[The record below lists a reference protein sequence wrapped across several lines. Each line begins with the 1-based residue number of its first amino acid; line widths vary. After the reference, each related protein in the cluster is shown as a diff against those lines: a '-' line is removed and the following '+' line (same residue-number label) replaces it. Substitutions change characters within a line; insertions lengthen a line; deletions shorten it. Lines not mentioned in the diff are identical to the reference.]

1 MTTLIDLSLLPAP
14 AVVEALDYETILAAR
29 KARLLELAP
38 IAQQADLAAVLALES
53 EPLTQFLQETA
64 YRELLLRARINDA
77 ARAGMLPWATGAD
90 LDNLAALYGVTRL
103 TITPA
108 NPAAIPP
115 APAVMESDADF
126 RRRIQLAPE
135 GLSVAGSRGAYLF
148 HTLSA
153 DADVKDANISNPT
166 PGLVRVAVLS
176 RTGNGTAPA
185 PLLGLVNAALNAET
199 VRPLCDSV
207 DVVTASVVTYSITAT
222 INVLPGPSPQAVLD
236 AAQAAAEAL
245 ADELHQC
252 GRDVTRSALF
262 AALHQPGALRVDL
275 TAPAADIVITA
286 DQAAYCTGIT
296 LTLGITGE

>member
-14 AVVEALDYETILAAR
+14 AVIEPLDYETLLAEFKSGFLA
-29 KARLLELAP
+29 LLPSPQREE
-38 IAQQADLAAVLALES
+38 IASALELES
-53 EPLTQFLQETA
+53 EPLTKISQALSFLG
-64 YRELLLRARINDA
+64 LLLRARVNDA
-77 ARAGMLPWATGAD
+77 AEACMLPWASGAD
-90 LDNLAALYGVTRL
+90 LDNLGALYGVTRL

-108 NPAAIPP
+108 NPDTVPP
-115 APAVMESDADF
+115 TPAVLEPDADY

-135 GLSVAGSRGAYLF
+135 GLSVAGPNGAYLF
-148 HTLSA
+148 HTLGA

-176 RTGNGTAPA
+176 RTGDGTAPA

-207 DVVTASVVTYSITAT
+207 DVVTATVVTYSITAT
-222 INVLPGPSPQAVLD
+222 INVLTGPSPQAVLD
-236 AAQAAAEAL
+236 AAQAAVEAL
-245 ADELHQC
+245 VDELHQC

-275 TAPAADIVITA
+275 ASPAADITITA

>member
-14 AVVEALDYETILAAR
+14 PVVEALDFEAVLADR
-29 KARLLELAP
+29 KARLLALVPA
-38 IAQQADLAAVLALES
+38 AQQADVAAVLELES

-77 ARAGMLPWATGAD
+77 ARACMLPWATGAD

-108 NPAAIPP
+108 NPATVPP
-115 APAVMESDADF
+115 TPAVMESDADF
-126 RRRIQLAPE
+126 RRRVQLAPE

-153 DADVKDANISNPT
+153 SADVKDADISNPT
-166 PGLVRVAVLS
+166 PGIVRVAVLS
-176 RTGNGTAPA
+176 RTGNGAAPA

-207 DVVTASVVTYSITAT
+207 DVVSATIVTYSITAT
-222 INVLPGPSPQAVLD
+222 INVLPGPSPAAVLA
-236 AAQAAAEAL
+236 AAQAAVEAL
-245 ADELHQC
+245 TDELHNC
-252 GRDVTRSALF
+252 GRDVTRSALY
-262 AALHQPGALRVDL
+262 AALHQPGAHRVDL
-275 TAPAADIVITA
+275 TAPAADIVVAA
-286 DQAAYCTGIT
+286 DAAAYCTGIT
-296 LTLGITGE
+296 LTLGTVGE